1 MTKDDKQRD
10 LIPIRINASK
20 EIFRLNFLNIFEFHG
35 TCDCFVLTEMYRY
48 TNRFRTKVS

>member
-10 LIPIRINASK
+10 LIPIWINASK

-35 TCDCFVLTEMYRY
+35 TRDSFILTEMFRY
-48 TNRFRTKVS
+48 TNRYRMKIS